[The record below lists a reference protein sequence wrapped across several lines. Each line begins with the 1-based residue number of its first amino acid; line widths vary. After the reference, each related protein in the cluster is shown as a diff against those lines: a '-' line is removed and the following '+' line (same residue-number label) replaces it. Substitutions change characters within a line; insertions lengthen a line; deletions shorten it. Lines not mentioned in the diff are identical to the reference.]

1 MNLNI
6 NYVTIIIMEEATKRK
21 YYENMHQIANEYY
34 KKKYNIV
41 IKENNDNSLNK
52 NIDNSL
58 NKNIDYSLNKNID
71 YKIVNNPDKKLKL

>member
-21 YYENMHQIANEYY
+21 YYENMYQIANEYY

-52 NIDNSL
+52 NID
-58 NKNIDYSLNKNID
+58 
-71 YKIVNNPDKKLKL
+71 YKIVNNPDKKLIS

>member
-1 MNLNI
+1 
-6 NYVTIIIMEEATKRK
+6 MEEANKRK
-21 YYENMHQIANEYY
+21 YYENMYQIANEYY

-58 NKNIDYSLNKNID
+58 NKNIDY
-71 YKIVNNPDKKLKL
+71 KIVNNPDKKLKL

>member
-6 NYVTIIIMEEATKRK
+6 NYVTIIIMEEANKRK
-21 YYENMHQIANEYY
+21 YYENMYQIANEYY
-34 KKKYNIV
+34 KQKYNII

-58 NKNIDYSLNKNID
+58 NKNIDY
-71 YKIVNNPDKKLKL
+71 KIVNNPDKKLIS

>member
-1 MNLNI
+1 
-6 NYVTIIIMEEATKRK
+6 MEEATKRK

-52 NIDNSL
+52 NID
-58 NKNIDYSLNKNID
+58 
-71 YKIVNNPDKKLKL
+71 YKIVNNPDKKLIS

>member
-52 NIDNSL
+52 NID
-58 NKNIDYSLNKNID
+58 

>member
-21 YYENMHQIANEYY
+21 YYENMYQIANEYY
-34 KKKYNIV
+34 KKKYNIE
-41 IKENNDNSLNK
+41 IKKNNDN
-52 NIDNSL
+52 
-58 NKNIDYSLNKNID
+58 SLNKNID

>member
-52 NIDNSL
+52 NID
-58 NKNIDYSLNKNID
+58 
-71 YKIVNNPDKKLKL
+71 YKIVNNPDKKLIS

>member
-21 YYENMHQIANEYY
+21 YYENMYQIANEYY

-52 NIDNSL
+52 NID
-58 NKNIDYSLNKNID
+58 
-71 YKIVNNPDKKLKL
+71 YKIVNNPDKKINIIISLAFLILYYVTHL

>member
-1 MNLNI
+1 MKICIKSQMN
-6 NYVTIIIMEEATKRK
+6 II
-21 YYENMHQIANEYY
+21 

-52 NIDNSL
+52 NID
-58 NKNIDYSLNKNID
+58 